1 MDMIFLG
8 DKRILKEIEKM
19 NSYFKDRLYEQE
31 ERINKISMD
40 TNSNYSRGYINDRKL
55 IELEEKIYRLNGDL
69 KFIINTSIVIIILLT
84 IFIGINIYLLI
95 H

>member
-1 MDMIFLG
+1 MIFLG

-19 NSYFKDRLYEQE
+19 NSYFNDRLNEQE

-40 TNSNYSRGYINDRKL
+40 TNSNYSKGFINDRKL
-55 IELEEKIYRLNGDL
+55 IELEERIYRLNEDF
-69 KFIINTSIVIIILLT
+69 KFIINTDIVIVILLT

>member
-8 DKRILKEIEKM
+8 NRKILKEIERM
-19 NSYFKDRLYEQE
+19 NLYFKDRLDEQE

-40 TNSNYSRGYINDRKL
+40 TNSNYSRSYINDRKM
-55 IELEEKIYRLNGDL
+55 IEFEEKIYRLNEDL
-69 KFIINTSIVIIILLT
+69 KFIVNTDIVIIILLT

>member
-1 MDMIFLG
+1 MIFLG

-19 NSYFKDRLYEQE
+19 NSYFNDRLNEQE
-31 ERINKISMD
+31 ERINRISMD
-40 TNSNYSRGYINDRKL
+40 TNSNYSMSYMTDKRTLELNDKL
-55 IELEEKIYRLNGDL
+55 YSLNEDL
-69 KFIINTSIVIIILLT
+69 KFIININIITSILLT

>member
-1 MDMIFLG
+1 MIFLG
-8 DKRILKEIEKM
+8 DKRILREIEKM
-19 NSYFKDRLYEQE
+19 NLYFNDRLNEQE

-40 TNSNYSRGYINDRKL
+40 TNSNYSRGYINDRKM
-55 IELEEKIYRLNGDL
+55 IEFEEKIYRLNEDL
-69 KFIINTSIVIIILLT
+69 KFIVNTDIVIIILLT

>member
-1 MDMIFLG
+1 MIFLG
-8 DKRILKEIEKM
+8 DKRILKEIERM
-19 NSYFKDRLYEQE
+19 NLYFKDRLDEQE

-40 TNSNYSRGYINDRKL
+40 TNSNYSKGFINDRKL
-55 IELEEKIYRLNGDL
+55 IELEERIYRLNEEF
-69 KFIINTSIVIIILLT
+69 KFIINTDIVIVILLT

>member
-8 DKRILKEIEKM
+8 NRKILKEIERM
-19 NSYFKDRLYEQE
+19 SLYFKDRLDEQE

-40 TNSNYSRGYINDRKL
+40 TNSNYSKGFINDRKL
-55 IELEEKIYRLNGDL
+55 IELEERIYRLNEDF
-69 KFIINTSIVIIILLT
+69 KFIINANIVIIILLT
-84 IFIGINIYLLI
+84 IFIGINIYLLM

>member
-1 MDMIFLG
+1 MIFLG

-19 NSYFKDRLYEQE
+19 NSYFNDRLNEQD
-31 ERINKISMD
+31 ERINRISVE
-40 TNSNYSRGYINDRKL
+40 TNSNYSKGYINDRNI
-55 IELEEKIYRLNGDL
+55 IELEERIYRLNEDF
-69 KFIINTSIVIIILLT
+69 KFIIYTDILIIILLT